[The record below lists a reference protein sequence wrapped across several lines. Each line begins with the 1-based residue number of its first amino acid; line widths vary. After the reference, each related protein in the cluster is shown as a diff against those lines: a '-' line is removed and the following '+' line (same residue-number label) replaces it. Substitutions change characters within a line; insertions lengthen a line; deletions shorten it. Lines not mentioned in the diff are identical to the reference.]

1 MHDDLDLNLEPSEPA
16 VPDVDQGGVSL
27 PQGQVDHEGA
37 MAKADL
43 YKLANY
49 SLKLFKKI
57 QDGDQLEGWV
67 QAKITKAA
75 DYIAS
80 VYHYLEYE
88 MQFSEYGKKLDNSD
102 VLSES
107 QKAALKNKLMEARSA
122 IKQLKLTQ
130 AEKQFGQVDEGIL
143 SGGEQSCP
151 ECGGSGVVTVAPRA
165 VPEEL
170 KNKVKSYNRKAKAYA
185 AATKRIDANK
195 NGIPDDE
202 EMEESSGDEPAAPDS
217 EAIAKKKAREAAARR
232 REEKADA
239 DADDLSKDYTPKGEK
254 SSGSR
259 KVGGKAYGGEKQKD
273 TEVEEGQGG
282 IYGQGVYEGKGKS
295 KKAKKDYDKDGKIES
310 EKDEVIG
317 SRRKAA
323 GLDESRDED
332 EDDYEPYGGEDDPD
346 DFKPKKR
353 PSPAW
358 HKGPSTPSKVKEAS
372 DEKRA
377 PAKKTTRTV
386 DLPSGKK
393 GTVTKVQGW
402 QSQKAEK
409 AAEKEKGLD
418 EATGDYSA
426 KKGAAGK
433 DLGKPGKNFA
443 KIAKKAEKGGAK
455 SGEAVAGA
463 VLKKLRAKNEDQSA
477 PLNPQQ
483 AAALAKSSDPNAY
496 NKLKGIPVP
505 KNPTP
510 VVSPDEGPT
519 KTSKPVVVKENA
531 ELDRMKEFL
540 TRLNG

>member
-1 MHDDLDLNLEPSEPA
+1 MHDDLDLNLEPNEPS
-16 VPDVDQGGVSL
+16 VPDVDQSGVSL

-202 EMEESSGDEPAAPDS
+202 EFEESAGDEPAAPD
-217 EAIAKKKAREAAARR
+217 ADAVAKKKAREAAARR
-232 REEKADA
+232 REEKAEA
-239 DADDLSKDYTPKGEK
+239 DADDLSKDYKPKGEK
-254 SSGSR
+254 SSGTR
-259 KVGGKAYGGEKQKD
+259 KVSGKAYGGEKQKD

-282 IYGQGVYEGKGKS
+282 IYGQGVYEGKS

-346 DFKPKKR
+346 DYKPKKR
-353 PSPAW
+353 PAPAW
-358 HKGPSTPSKVKEAS
+358 HKGPTTPKKVKESS

-463 VLKKLRAKNEDQSA
+463 VLKKLRAKNEDQGA
-477 PLNPQQ
+477 PLTPQQ
-483 AAALAKSSDPNAY
+483 AAELAKSSDPNAY

-519 KTSKPVVVKENA
+519 KASKPAVVKENA

>member
-1 MHDDLDLNLEPSEPA
+1 MHDELDLNLEPSEPSS
-16 VPDVDQGGVSL
+16 PDVGQAGASM

-102 VLSES
+102 VLSEG
-107 QKAALKNKLMEARSA
+107 QKAALKNKLMEARA
-122 IKQLKLTQ
+122 KVKELKLAQ
-130 AEKQFGQVDEGIL
+130 AEKQFGLEEGIL
-143 SGGEQSCP
+143 SGGEQPCP
-151 ECGGSGVVTVAPRA
+151 ECGGSGHVMVAPRA

-202 EMEESSGDEPAAPDS
+202 EMEESAADEPAAPNA
-217 EAIAKKKAREAAARR
+217 EAIAKRKAREAAQRR
-232 REEKADA
+232 REEKEEADY
-239 DADDLSKDYTPKGEK
+239 DDLSKDVKPKGEK
-254 SSGSR
+254 SSGTK
-259 KVGGKAYGGEKQKD
+259 KVAGKAYGGSAQKD
-273 TEVEEGQGG
+273 DSEKEVDEGQGG
-282 IYGQGVYEGKGKS
+282 IYGKGVYEGKS

-323 GLDESRDED
+323 GLDEAAKP
-332 EDDYEPYGGEDDPD
+332 DYIDLDKDGN
-346 DFKPKKR
+346 KKETMKK
-353 PSPAW
+353 AAAD
-358 HKGPSTPSKVKEAS
+358 KKKVKEAAE
-372 DEKRA
+372 EKRA

-386 DLPSGKK
+386 DLPSGAK
-393 GTVTKVQGW
+393 GKVTKVQGW

-409 AAEKEKGLD
+409 EAKKDSGLD
-418 EATGDYSA
+418 EAQPMPPMPDDGSTA
-426 KKGAAGK
+426 PPPKGK
-433 DLGKPGKNFA
+433 DGQYPIVTSGPNKGKRW
-443 KIAKKAEKGGAK
+443 
-455 SGEAVAGA
+455 S
-463 VLKKLRAKNEDQSA
+463 
-477 PLNPQQ
+477 PQ
-483 AAALAKSSDPNAY
+483 
-496 NKLKGIPVP
+496 
-505 KNPTP
+505 TP
-510 VVSPDEGPT
+510 GPT
-519 KTSKPVVVKENA
+519 NPVFKESA

>member
-1 MHDDLDLNLEPSEPA
+1 MHDELDLNLDPSEPS
-16 VPDVDQGGVSL
+16 VPDVGQGSVSL
-27 PQGQVDHEGA
+27 PQGEVDHEGA

-57 QDGDQLEGWV
+57 QDGDQLDGWV

-88 MQFSEYGKKLDNSD
+88 MEFSEYGKKLDNSD

-107 QKAALKNKLMEARSA
+107 QKTVLKNRLMEAKAA
-122 IKQLKLTQ
+122 IKELKKAQ
-130 AEKQFGQVDEGIL
+130 VEKQFGKVEEGII
-143 SGGEQSCP
+143 SGGEQTCG
-151 ECGGSGVVTVAPRA
+151 ECGGSGIVHMPARE
-165 VPEEL
+165 VPEATKE
-170 KNKVKSYNRKAKAYA
+170 KVRKYNRQAKAFHA
-185 AATKRIDANK
+185 ANKRIDANK

-202 EMEESSGDEPAAPDS
+202 EMEESAADEPAAPNADL
-217 EAIAKKKAREAAARR
+217 IAKRKAREAAQRR
-232 REEKADA
+232 REEKGEADQ
-239 DADDLSKDYTPKGEK
+239 DDLGKDVKPKAEK
-254 SSGSR
+254 SSSTK
-259 KVGGKAYGGEKQKD
+259 KVAGKAYGGSAQKD
-273 TEVEEGQGG
+273 DSDVEESQGSV
-282 IYGQGVYEGKGKS
+282 YGQGVYEGKS

-323 GLDESRDED
+323 GLDE
-332 EDDYEPYGGEDDPD
+332 
-346 DFKPKKR
+346 
-353 PSPAW
+353 A
-358 HKGPSTPSKVKEAS
+358 KE
-372 DEKRA
+372 EKRA
-377 PAKKTTRTV
+377 PAKKTERETT
-386 DLPSGKK
+386 LPSGAKVK
-393 GTVTKVQGW
+393 TTKVQGW

-409 AAEKEKGLD
+409 DAEKEQDLD

-477 PLNPQQ
+477 PLTPQQ

-496 NKLKGIPVP
+496 NKMKGIATP
-505 KNPTP
+505 KTTTP

-519 KTSKPVVVKENA
+519 KASKPAVVKESS
-531 ELDRMKEFL
+531 ELNRMKEFL

>member
-1 MHDDLDLNLEPSEPA
+1 MHDDLDLNLEPSEPS

-88 MQFSEYGKKLDNSD
+88 MEFSEYGKKLDNSD

-107 QKAALKNKLMEARSA
+107 QKTELKNKLMEARSK
-122 IKQLKLTQ
+122 IKELKLAQ
-130 AEKQFGQVDEGIL
+130 AEKQFGLDEGVL
-143 SGGEQSCP
+143 SGGEQTCP
-151 ECGGSGVVTVAPRA
+151 ECSGSGTVVVAPRA

-170 KNKVKSYNRKAKAYA
+170 KGKVKAYNRKAKAMA
-185 AATKRIDANK
+185 AAVKRVDANK

-202 EMEESSGDEPAAPDS
+202 EVSEAAADEPAAPDS

-232 REEKADA
+232 REEKAEA
-239 DADDLSKDYTPKGEK
+239 DKDDLSKDYQPKSEK
-254 SSGSR
+254 SSGTK
-259 KVGGKAYGGEKQKD
+259 KVAGKAYGGSAQKD
-273 TEVEEGQGG
+273 AEVDEGQGG
-282 IYGQGVYEGKGKS
+282 IYGKGVYEGKGKS

-332 EDDYEPYGGEDDPD
+332 EDDYEPYGGEDDED
-346 DFKPKKR
+346 NFKPKKR
-353 PSPAW
+353 PAPAW
-358 HKGPSTPSKVKEAS
+358 HKGPSTPKKVKEAAATPAQKKVNDEHRKLQSARLKKSSFGKSELANLDRKEKELTAKGKEAFKEAS

-418 EATGDYSA
+418 EQG
-426 KKGAAGK
+426 
-433 DLGKPGKNFA
+433 
-443 KIAKKAEKGGAK
+443 
-455 SGEAVAGA
+455 
-463 VLKKLRAKNEDQSA
+463 A
-477 PLNPQQ
+477 PLTPQQ

-496 NKLKGIPVP
+496 NKLKGIATP
-505 KNPTP
+505 KTTTP

-519 KTSKPVVVKENA
+519 KASKPAVVKENA
-531 ELDRMKEFL
+531 ELERMKEFL

>member
-1 MHDDLDLNLEPSEPA
+1 MHDDLDLNLEPSEPS

-202 EMEESSGDEPAAPDS
+202 EFSEAAADEPAAPDAD
-217 EAIAKKKAREAAARR
+217 AIAKKKAREAAQRR

-239 DADDLSKDYTPKGEK
+239 DADDLSKDYKPKGEK
-254 SSGSR
+254 SSGTK
-259 KVGGKAYGGEKQKD
+259 KVAGKAYGGSAQKD
-273 TEVEEGQGG
+273 EKEVDEGQGG
-282 IYGQGVYEGKGKS
+282 VYGQGVYEGKS

-346 DFKPKKR
+346 DYKPKKR
-353 PSPAW
+353 PVPGW
-358 HKGPSTPSKVKEAS
+358 YKGPAAPKKVKEAA

-409 AAEKEKGLD
+409 AAEKEKDLD
-418 EATGDYSA
+418 EQG
-426 KKGAAGK
+426 
-433 DLGKPGKNFA
+433 
-443 KIAKKAEKGGAK
+443 
-455 SGEAVAGA
+455 
-463 VLKKLRAKNEDQSA
+463 A

-496 NKLKGIPVP
+496 NKLKGIPTP
-505 KNPTP
+505 KTTTP

-519 KTSKPVVVKENA
+519 KASKPAVVKESA

>member
-1 MHDDLDLNLEPSEPA
+1 MHDELDLNLEPSEPS
-16 VPDVDQGGVSL
+16 VPDVDQTGVSL
-27 PQGQVDHEGA
+27 PQGEVDHEGA

-88 MQFSEYGKKLDNSD
+88 MEFSEYGKKLDNSD

-107 QKAALKNKLMEARSA
+107 QKTELKNKLMEARA
-122 IKQLKLTQ
+122 KIKELKVTQ

-143 SGGEQSCP
+143 GGGEQTCP
-151 ECGGSGVVTVAPRA
+151 ECGGSGTVVVAPRA

-170 KNKVKSYNRKAKAYA
+170 KGKVKAYNRKAKAYHA
-185 AATKRIDANK
+185 ASKRIDANK

-202 EMEESSGDEPAAPDS
+202 EVDEARNDEPDAPDA
-217 EAIAKKKAREAAARR
+217 ELIAKRKAREAAQRR
-232 REEKADA
+232 REEKEEA
-239 DADDLSKDYTPKGEK
+239 DADDLSKDYNPKAQK
-254 SSGSR
+254 SSGT
-259 KVGGKAYGGEKQKD
+259 KKIAGEAYGGSAQKD
-273 TEVEEGQGG
+273 AEVDEGQSGVF
-282 IYGQGVYEGKGKS
+282 GQGVYEGKG

-323 GLDESRDED
+323 GLDE
-332 EDDYEPYGGEDDPD
+332 
-346 DFKPKKR
+346 
-353 PSPAW
+353 
-358 HKGPSTPSKVKEAS
+358 
-372 DEKRA
+372 
-377 PAKKTTRTV
+377 
-386 DLPSGKK
+386 
-393 GTVTKVQGW
+393 
-402 QSQKAEK
+402 
-409 AAEKEKGLD
+409 
-418 EATGDYSA
+418 ATGDYSA

-443 KIAKKAEKGGAK
+443 KIAAKAEKGGAK

-477 PLNPQQ
+477 PLTPQQ
-483 AAALAKSSDPNAY
+483 AAELAKSSDPNAY
-496 NKLKGIPVP
+496 NKLKGIPTP
-505 KNPTP
+505 KTTTP

-519 KTSKPVVVKENA
+519 KNAKPAVVKESA